1 MSTRNTL
8 TILVSTV
15 SGLIVFASRFFKV
28 PALATASQ
36 SILEW
41 TTAVAAFALGLGAV
55 NLVRVHS
62 RNIIQRRDKNWWLSI
77 VALVFLVVPTVIGL
91 TLSPSHETYLW
102 AYDTFYV
109 PLNASI
115 VGLGVFWLCSA
126 SYRAF
131 RVRNIHAVLLLVS
144 AIIMMI
150 GSMGLGKEYL
160 PFSTVASEWLNSVIS
175 SAVMRAMGMITAIG
189 MVGTGLRIVLGLE
202 RRTISGGGAVE

>member
-1 MSTRNTL
+1 MRTRNTL
-8 TILVSTV
+8 AILVSTV
-15 SGLIVFASRFFKV
+15 SALIVFASRFFKV
-28 PALATASQ
+28 PALDTASQ
-36 SILEW
+36 SVLEW
-41 TTAVAAFALGLGAV
+41 TTVVAAFALGLGAV

-62 RNIIQRRDKNWWLSI
+62 KNVIQRRDKNWWLSI
-77 VALVFLVVPTVIGL
+77 VALIFFAVPTVMGIA
-91 TLSPSHETYLW
+91 LSPNHEAYRW

-131 RVRNIHAVLLLVS
+131 RVRNIHAILLLVS
-144 AIIMMI
+144 AITIMI
-150 GSMGLGKEYL
+150 GSMGLGKVYL

-189 MVGTGLRIVLGLE
+189 MVGVGLRIVLGLE
-202 RRTISGGGAVE
+202 RRTISGGGAGE

>member
-1 MSTRNTL
+1 M
-8 TILVSTV
+8 
-15 SGLIVFASRFFKV
+15 A
-28 PALATASQ
+28 Q
-36 SILEW
+36 Y
-41 TTAVAAFALGLGAV
+41 
-55 NLVRVHS
+55 
-62 RNIIQRRDKNWWLSI
+62 RRSSL
-77 VALVFLVVPTVIGL
+77 LVVPTVIGL

-160 PFSTVASEWLNSVIS
+160 PFSTVASEWLNSVIGFCGHARHGDDHSHWNGGHRLAYRPRAGAPDYQWRWS
-175 SAVMRAMGMITAIG
+175 S
-189 MVGTGLRIVLGLE
+189 
-202 RRTISGGGAVE
+202 